1 MFDFSAQI
9 FNIMY
14 LCYSVIKSIL
24 VFSLTVLTKLA
35 ISSFTHLIVA
45 IMRHGTYYETP
56 YLKNNYNPFHF

>member
-14 LCYSVIKSIL
+14 LTIQWWKYSGVQSHCID
-24 VFSLTVLTKLA
+24 LA
-35 ISSFTHLIVA
+35 ISSFTHLTVA

-56 YLKNNYNPFHF
+56 TWKI